1 MWLHNPSVYYQDYY
15 HYKFA
20 LTFAYLYIQ
29 NSRTFVVNKFDFDT
43 KMKRVSEKMH
53 ANYLIKL
60 NKNKQ
65 IEKNMQELL
74 QPKRMSFL
82 YNFLVFYIICIK
94 FSKSHILQTF
104 QFGVPMKRVVAE

>member
-1 MWLHNPSVYYQDYY
+1 MMWLHNPSVYYQDYY

-65 IEKNMQELL
+65 IEKKYAGITAAQTDVFPV
-74 QPKRMSFL
+74 QFSCIL
-82 YNFLVFYIICIK
+82 YNLY
-94 FSKSHILQTF
+94 
-104 QFGVPMKRVVAE
+104 